1 MASYFVKFLREIFLS
16 LHITPVKMVVY
27 ISVKAK
33 EPYGRRLNPPTCKKF
48 AYKNFDSSSRAENE
62 EKVEDDYC

>member
-1 MASYFVKFLREIFLS
+1 
-16 LHITPVKMVVY
+16 MVVY
-27 ISVKAK
+27 IYIKAK
-33 EPYGRRLNPPTCKKF
+33 EPYGRRLNLPTYKKF